1 MQSESCSKTSRMM
14 CRVLE
19 RETYGDNR
27 AISVVWISCRPSK
40 PVTRVRILY
49 RPPSL
54 LWHRES
60 LK

>member
-1 MQSESCSKTSRMM
+1 MRSEICSKMSQMM

-19 RETYGDNR
+19 REAYGDNR

-54 LWHRES
+54 L
-60 LK
+60 

>member
-49 RPPSL
+49 RPPSP
-54 LWHRES
+54 H
-60 LK
+60 